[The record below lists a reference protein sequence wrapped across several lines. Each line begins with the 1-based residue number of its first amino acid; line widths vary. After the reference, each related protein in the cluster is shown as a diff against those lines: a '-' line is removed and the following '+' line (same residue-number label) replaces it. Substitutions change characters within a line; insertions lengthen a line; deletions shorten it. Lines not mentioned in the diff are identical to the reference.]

1 MKRVQDIFISDNNL
15 KSQYVD
21 NFLNENYNEAFNL
34 INNNNLK
41 TKRITVDFFNE
52 ISSKL
57 YNMED
62 LYFQNIPEFL
72 SDKLD
77 NIQYFIDNL
86 VFLGEWNANTI
97 YKAYNLVIYNN
108 SIYMYI
114 GENPSRGYL
123 PTSGGEVTLIIDTI
137 IDSSSLMHEGVIIE
151 GGTVDNHGIPS
162 TSNLFIDSP
171 WLKLEIRG
179 EKGEMGIGINYRG
192 NWNSSFSYNRY
203 DAVFYNN
210 SLWACKTINQNTIP
224 QDGTYWDEVFKVH
237 KAQIEEFSS
246 ITNTYNGLIC
256 FEII

>member
-86 VFLGEWNANTI
+86 VFLGEWNVDTV
-97 YKAYNLVIYNN
+97 YKAYNLVIYDN

-114 GENPSRGYL
+114 DENPSSDYL
-123 PTSGGEVTLIIDTI
+123 PTTGGA
-137 IDSSSLMHEGVIIE
+137 
-151 GGTVDNHGIPS
+151 
-162 TSNLFIDSP
+162 DSP

>member
-1 MKRVQDIFISDNNL
+1 MKRVQDIFISYNNL

-41 TKRITVDFFNE
+41 TKRITIDFFNE

-86 VFLGEWNANTI
+86 IFLGEWDADTV
-97 YKAYNLVIYNN
+97 YKAYNLVIYDN

-114 GENPSRGYL
+114 DENPSSGYL
-123 PTSGGEVTLIIDTI
+123 PTA
-137 IDSSSLMHEGVIIE
+137 
-151 GGTVDNHGIPS
+151 
-162 TSNLFIDSP
+162 SNSP

-179 EKGEMGIGINYRG
+179 EKGAMGIGINYRG
-192 NWNSSFSYNRY
+192 NWSSSFSYNQY
-203 DAVFYNN
+203 DSVFYNN
-210 SLWACKTINQNTIP
+210 SLWVCKVINQNIVP
-224 QDGTYWDEVFKVH
+224 QNGNYWDEAFKVH
-237 KAQIEEFSS
+237 KAKIEEYSS
-246 ITNTYNGLIC
+246 ITNPYSGLIC